1 MGNGLRFAWGLES
14 KLTMMMRPLV
24 IYDRSSLMSS
34 KGSGKFLF
42 LEWDQ
47 TQVLSSEVV
56 QDSRAHA
63 ESASGSSQGSD
74 DEAVQT
80 LKHSMDVMYN
90 KELAMSIAEQ
100 VGRLIKEEREGAAR
114 AVEEQSSSGRPPTY
128 VSPFGR
134 IQRSNSKVQFADS
147 SDGEQSGPK
156 R

>member
-1 MGNGLRFAWGLES
+1 M
-14 KLTMMMRPLV
+14 
-24 IYDRSSLMSS
+24 
-34 KGSGKFLF
+34 
-42 LEWDQ
+42 
-47 TQVLSSEVV
+47 
-56 QDSRAHA
+56 HA

-74 DEAVQT
+74 DEVEQT

-100 VGRLIKEEREGAAR
+100 VGRLIKEEREGAAAR